1 MRNYYRILGL
11 QNCSSLEEI
20 KRAYRSLALKFH
32 PDRGGNEEHMKVINE
47 AYEYL
52 VKNKEEYDQTLLF
65 RKRELKN
72 YGFTIVVGGFGW
84 EQTGASWTF
93 VTKS

>member
-32 PDRGGNEEHMKVINE
+32 PDRGGSEEHMKAVNE
-47 AYEYL
+47 AYEFL
-52 VKNKEEYDQTLLF
+52 IKNKEVYDNTLMPP
-65 RKRELKN
+65 RKNLKN
-72 YGFTIVVGGFGW
+72 FGFTISVGGREMAW
-84 EQTGASWTF
+84 R
-93 VTKS
+93 